1 MKTRKPNEVP
11 ASLKHIDVK
20 ALLRSRGMYVKQKVY
35 QDIKEAAIP
44 VARQLVKSRRS
55 KAIKAVEPRRYHS
68 FSNEEA
74 LAYWEKQVR
83 VIDVIEKKFEAKIQ
97 QYVVKIAEGFL
108 SSIEEEISTKQVS
121 KLNKSWFDDNEAELV
136 ARAQLDFTP
145 LLVNQAVVAGA
156 EALKLIK
163 SDEIYLPELLRSK
176 ITENVAKFAESLI
189 DTDRELLNDLLF
201 NGLSDGKSV
210 PEIREQI
217 RKEFEEQYSK
227 TQAERITR
235 TEVARVSNQAALD
248 AWEQSGVVEGKQWV
262 TFGAVDECAKYD
274 GEVVSLSGSFYGSKT
289 EFQDGDPPLH
299 PNCRCGTIP
308 ILIGEKALVPEINK
322 KLYERI
328 EELEAQMDKRTKAYK
343 ELKSTKHDDELYIKS
358 LEKHLGIEDE

>member
-44 VARQLVKSRRS
+44 VARQMVKNRKS
-55 KAIKAVEPRRYHS
+55 KTVKAVEPRRYHS

-74 LAYWEKQVR
+74 LEYWQKQVS
-83 VIDVIEKKFEAKIQ
+83 VINAVEERFEKKLQ

-108 SSIEEEISTKQVS
+108 SSIEEEISTKQV
-121 KLNKSWFDDNEAELV
+121 KKVNKSWFDDNEAELIT
-136 ARAQLDFTP
+136 RAQLDFTP
-145 LLVNQAVVAGA
+145 LLVDQAVIAGA
-156 EALKLIK
+156 EALKLIR
-163 SDEIYLPELLRSK
+163 SEDIYLPELLRSK
-176 ITENVAKFAESLI
+176 INDNVAKFTQSLLQ
-189 DTDRELLNDLLF
+189 TDRELLSNLLF
-201 NGLSDGKSV
+201 DGLSDGKSV

-274 GEVVSLSGSFYGSKT
+274 GEVVSLSKSFYGNKT

-299 PNCRCGTIP
+299 PNCKCGTIP
-308 ILIGEKALVPEINK
+308 ILIDGG
-322 KLYERI
+322 
-328 EELEAQMDKRTKAYK
+328 
-343 ELKSTKHDDELYIKS
+343 S
-358 LEKHLGIEDE
+358 